1 MLLLLFFNC
10 FLIGSPTA
18 LIILVQY
25 AGGKCEIAIGCM
37 KAFVSL
43 TGLLL
48 YVTFELRSTI
58 TASEGEMT
66 APTIFCNECGASN
79 PLQATLCF
87 ACNNALQPSAASL
100 LLQVQAASTSAAV
113 PTSKVRGP
121 LAQSFLL
128 HSRYSIVSQ
137 IGTGGFGAVY
147 QAKDTLF
154 SHRLVAI

>member
-1 MLLLLFFNC
+1 MSQGSWLSPGGGGSAEEVPVKVHHRVSPAFN
-10 FLIGSPTA
+10 
-18 LIILVQY
+18 
-25 AGGKCEIAIGCM
+25 AGDTDRDFQCYFG
-37 KAFVSL
+37 FVSL
-43 TGLLL
+43 TAFLL

-113 PTSKVRGP
+113 PTS
-121 LAQSFLL
+121 
-128 HSRYSIVSQ
+128 
-137 IGTGGFGAVY
+137 
-147 QAKDTLF
+147 
-154 SHRLVAI
+154 